1 VSAEGFVV
9 GDAGLVVYPQM
20 QQRSPE
26 WFEARRGIV
35 TASMVGSLI
44 SIGPP
49 DAVTVACPSCGAPAS
64 EPCVSTARKTP
75 TPIKTLHAERTAT
88 ASNLPPVYAPANND
102 TSRAIVTVLAAER
115 ISGYVEDT
123 WPTRDMWRGIEAEPY
138 ARDLYSEHYAPVVE
152 CGFMVRDLGG
162 YVLGYSPDGLVG
174 DDGLIEIKSPRA
186 KGHVSTVVSGEVPTQ
201 YMAQLQ
207 CGLLV
212 SGRKW
217 IDYVS
222 YSGGLHL
229 WTKRVTPDERWF
241 DAIKAAVAH
250 TEKATTELVATYE
263 QAAEKLPLT
272 ERIFTEEDMRV

>member
-9 GDAGLVVYPQM
+9 GEAGLIVYPQM
-20 QQRSPE
+20 EQRSPE

-44 SIGPP
+44 SVGPP
-49 DAVTVACPSCGAPAS
+49 DALTVACPSCGGVAG
-64 EPCVSTARKTP
+64 EPCISTARKTP
-75 TPIKTLHAERTAT
+75 TPIKTMHAERTAT
-88 ASNLPPVYAPANND
+88 ASKLPPVYAPADND
-102 TSRAIVTVLAAER
+102 TSRGIVTLLAAER

-138 ARDLYSEHYAPVVE
+138 ARDLYAEHYAPVIE

-241 DAIKAAVAH
+241 DAIKRAVEH
-250 TEKATTELVATYE
+250 TEKAISELVSTYE
-263 QAAEKLPLT
+263 RAVEGLPLT